1 MLSWFRR
8 GPREAAIAVTPEL
21 WRRATAP
28 WLFMRGLT
36 AADDERLRALCERFL
51 AGKHFSGT
59 HGLEITPLMKVHV
72 AAQACILV
80 LELGI
85 EWYEG
90 WSEIIVYPSQF
101 APEREVMDEAGVVH
115 LTNDPMAGEAWLG
128 GPVVLSYEDV
138 AMTGDEDTRV
148 AGYNVVIHEFAH
160 KLDMRQGEPNG
171 FPPLHAGMSVAA
183 WRKAFSAAYED
194 FCARVD
200 EADELAEAGRRRGA
214 RHARHR
220 SRTPPRAPASSSPW
234 SRRPSSRRPSCSA
247 PEYPAVYEQLQALL
261 PPGSPGAA
269 YFDGFDFFLRAGSSS
284 LARLAASRSASFISC
299 SSAAFFGAASRA
311 SFSMSWCC
319 TWSFRPSLYLRVAS

>member
-1 MLSWFRR
+1 MLGWLRR
-8 GPREAAIAVTPEL
+8 RSGEPALAVTPEL

-28 WLFMRGLT
+28 WLFMRGLS
-36 AADDERLRALCERFL
+36 APDNERLRALSEAFL

-59 HGLEITPLMKVHV
+59 HDLEITPLMKVHV

-85 EWYEG
+85 DWYEG

-101 APEREVMDEAGVVH
+101 APEREVTDEAGVVH

-138 AMTGDEDTRV
+138 AMTGAEDTRV

-160 KLDMRQGEPNG
+160 KLDMRQGDANG

-194 FCARVD
+194 FCVRVD
-200 EADELAEAGRRRGA
+200 EADQLAEQDDGEALDTLAIDPYAAESPGEFFA
-214 RHARHR
+214 VVSEAFFE
-220 SRTPPRAPASSSPW
+220 TPELL
-234 SRRPSSRRPSCSA
+234 A
-247 PEYPAVYEQLQALL
+247 PEYPEVYGQL
-261 PPGSPGAA
+261 
-269 YFDGFDFFLRAGSSS
+269 
-284 LARLAASRSASFISC
+284 RLFYRQDPL
-299 SSAAFFGAASRA
+299 GR
-311 SFSMSWCC
+311 
-319 TWSFRPSLYLRVAS
+319 LD

>member
-1 MLSWFRR
+1 MLDWLRR
-8 GPREAAIAVTPEL
+8 KPGEPALAVTPEL
-21 WRRATAP
+21 WQRATAP
-28 WLFMRGLT
+28 WLFMRGLP
-36 AADDERLRALCERFL
+36 APDNERLRALSEAFL

-59 HGLEITPLMKVHV
+59 HDLEITPLMRVHV

-101 APEREVMDEAGVVH
+101 APEREVMDEAGVMH

-160 KLDMRQGEPNG
+160 KLDMRQGDANG
-171 FPPLHAGMSVAA
+171 FPPLHAGMSIRA
-183 WRKAFSAAYED
+183 WRDAFSSAYED

-200 EADELAEAGRRRGA
+200 DADQLAEQDDGEALDTLAIDPYAAESPGEFFA
-214 RHARHR
+214 VVSEAFFE
-220 SRTPPRAPASSSPW
+220 TPELL
-234 SRRPSSRRPSCSA
+234 A
-247 PEYPAVYEQLQALL
+247 PEYPGIYAQLRLFYRQD
-261 PPGSPGAA
+261 P
-269 YFDGFDFFLRAGSSS
+269 
-284 LARLAASRSASFISC
+284 LARLTSTAS
-299 SSAAFFGAASRA
+299 
-311 SFSMSWCC
+311 
-319 TWSFRPSLYLRVAS
+319 PSP